1 MFPAQWS
8 LTLYPVTSVKWFFLA
23 LFSALQYSFLHYE
36 PRVFCSFFLIIS
48 CLLNF
53 NGKMKLNKGNT
64 QLELKCDSNAIR
76 THNHLV
82 HKEHSNHSGKFG

>member
-1 MFPAQWS
+1 
-8 LTLYPVTSVKWFFLA
+8 
-23 LFSALQYSFLHYE
+23 
-36 PRVFCSFFLIIS
+36 
-48 CLLNF
+48 
-53 NGKMKLNKGNT
+53 MKLNKGNT